1 MLTNLLT
8 LQIAVYTYLFPH
20 VYWGGGK
27 LGWRVVV
34 AVVVVCVHGG
44 GGGGRNTTPTIT
56 RYILPVN
63 LKGGRQNID
72 LARGGVGA
80 WEHGWGC

>member
-1 MLTNLLT
+1 MLTNSLT
-8 LQIAVYTYLFPH
+8 LQIAVYMYLFPH

-44 GGGGRNTTPTIT
+44 GGEGTNTTPTIT
-56 RYILPVN
+56 RYILPV
-63 LKGGRQNID
+63 
-72 LARGGVGA
+72 
-80 WEHGWGC
+80 